1 MARRIFSR
9 LPGGRRLFAAA
20 VLAVGGLFFVQ
31 PLAWGHVTVTP
42 DTAQPGGSAKVTFKV
57 PNERDG
63 LSTVKLQV
71 VLPADHPIS
80 SVSVLPVPSWTVTT
94 QKEKLATPVKDEER
108 EITEAVTSVEWA
120 GGQIAPGQFQ
130 EFAISLGPLPKN
142 VGKLTFKALQTYSN
156 GEVVRWID
164 VEEAG
169 QPEPAHPAPALSLA
183 TPAPAVVAAPDTS
196 SPDVL
201 ARSLGAGGLVAG
213 LIALGWRVLGYKR
226 ARTPEPK
233 PAAKTEKAKVEV

>member
-1 MARRIFSR
+1 MARRILSR

-20 VLAVGGLFFVQ
+20 LLAVGGLFFVQ

-42 DTAQPGGSAKVTFKV
+42 DTAQPGGYTKLTFKV

-63 LSTVKLQV
+63 ASTVKLQV

-80 SVSVLPVPSWTVTT
+80 SVSVLPVPGWTATT
-94 QKEKLATPVKDEER
+94 QKDKLATPVKDEER
-108 EITEAVTSVEWA
+108 EITEAVSSVEWG

-183 TPAPAVVAAPDTS
+183 TPAPAAVAAPDAS
-196 SPDVL
+196 SPDML
-201 ARSLGAGGLVAG
+201 ARSLGAAGLGAG

-226 ARTPEPK
+226 TPEPK
-233 PAAKTEKAKVEV
+233 PAAKSERAKVEV